1 MDERAITKHIPYKF
15 KHKENSRNWH
25 GLLNAKKSLT
35 PKYAYVHQSFDN
47 SLHSSH
53 NRSTIERKKKKKIKS
68 KKSNNHVEP
77 TNYPNRTRN
86 SVEPCYNLSQ

>member
-15 KHKENSRNWH
+15 KHKENSRNRH

-53 NRSTIERKKKKKIKS
+53 NRSTIERKKKENQKQKKQQS
-68 KKSNNHVEP
+68 
-77 TNYPNRTRN
+77 
-86 SVEPCYNLSQ
+86 C